1 MINKFTKGK
10 TAVFIDAS
18 NIYFSCKTLGWKV
31 DYKKLFNYFKTNT
44 ELVRIAFYSAINPEN
59 EKERKFQDFL
69 EMNGYIVKRKKVKF
83 IKDKNEETF
92 GGHNKGN
99 IDVELTIDAVHLK
112 DFYDTFILMSGDSDF
127 ESLIKYLKVYNKRC
141 IVISAKGHVGI
152 ELIQQAK
159 FIDFKKIRNEI
170 ELKQ

>member
-1 MINKFTKGK
+1 MINKFAKGK

-31 DYKKLFNYFKTNT
+31 DYKKLFDYFKINT
-44 ELVRIAFYSAINPEN
+44 ELGRIAFYSAINPEN

-69 EMNGYIVKRKKVKF
+69 EMNGYIVRRKKVKF
-83 IKDKNEETF
+83 IKDKNEEIF

-99 IDVELTIDAVHLK
+99 IDVELTIDAVHFK
-112 DFYDTFILMSGDSDF
+112 DSYDTFILMSGDSDF
-127 ESLIKYLKVYNKRC
+127 ESLIKYLKIYKKRC

-170 ELKQ
+170 ELK